1 MTPQQAPSRTAV
13 LALVEPANAADAKQ
27 HATAQRDKLL
37 AQAKDLTDQVDDL
50 DRQRADVKAK
60 QVEVM
65 KAMRTTGFSWVA
77 IGEVMKM
84 TSTAVMYAT
93 GAAVRTAT
101 RKKAPSGD

>member
-1 MTPQQAPSRTAV
+1 MTPQHATSGTSV
-13 LALVEPANAADAKQ
+13 LGLVEPASESDTRQQVPARREQLLAEAKQ
-27 HATAQRDKLL
+27 
-37 AQAKDLTDQVDDL
+37 LTDQVDEL
-50 DRQRADVKAK
+50 DRQRAEVRAK

-65 KAMRTTGFSWVA
+65 KAMRRTGFSWVA